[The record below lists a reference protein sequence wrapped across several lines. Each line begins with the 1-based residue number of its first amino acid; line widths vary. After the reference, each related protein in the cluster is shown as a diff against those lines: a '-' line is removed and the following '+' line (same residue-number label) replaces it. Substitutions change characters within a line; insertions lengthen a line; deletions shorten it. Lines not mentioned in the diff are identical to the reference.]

1 MLSCTVLELTMLP
14 TCLSTSS
21 LPGSPCDCRDTV
33 SEWLRRWTRNPLGSA
48 RRGSNPLGVAFAH
61 STQDIFALIRHV
73 PERKHIAARSL
84 LAHGIAVARSPPS
97 HVSLLLVRH
106 RSKSHGTIWLSTHL
120 RSRFGEVRCAFRM
133 RGASHFCRT
142 DATPTDRGA
151 PPEGFDC

>member
-33 SEWLRRWTRNPLGSA
+33 SEWFRRWTRNPLGSA

-106 RSKSHGTIWLSTHL
+106 RSKSHGTHL
-120 RSRFGEVRCAFRM
+120 AVYPLAQPLWRSALRVPHAWCFQFLPHRSHPYPQGCASR
-133 RGASHFCRT
+133 RI
-142 DATPTDRGA
+142 
-151 PPEGFDC
+151 